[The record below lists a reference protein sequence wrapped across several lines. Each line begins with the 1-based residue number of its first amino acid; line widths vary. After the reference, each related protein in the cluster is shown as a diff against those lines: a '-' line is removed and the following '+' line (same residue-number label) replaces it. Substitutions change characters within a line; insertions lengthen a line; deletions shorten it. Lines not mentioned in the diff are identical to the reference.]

1 MLRTVL
7 TAVILT
13 AAPLAA
19 AAECSSQ
26 HQQAMSCADGLVWD
40 SETKRC
46 TKVTG

>member
-1 MLRTVL
+1 MIKTIL

-19 AAECSSQ
+19 SAQCTKD
-26 HQQAMSCADGLVWD
+26 HQQAMSCADGTVWD
-40 SETKRC
+40 AETKSC